1 MQLVVNDL
9 SVKFPCQSEQ
19 QAQEIMKE
27 FIEIYSC
34 VKDVLE
40 DDRVFLD
47 KDYRSYE
54 LAQNYRFEQ
63 WLNDKRIDIELKRKF
78 RTIMNRSYTFDS
90 EVFEK
95 EHHWKMDAEFLH
107 EELVSRSCQLVYEI
121 EGILISF
128 LTNAYWKNASIGGVY
143 TYLDETGEIISESAE
158 IPNVSCKE
166 NVMDFRKRQESILA
180 LQERKKIHSGMDIFL
195 GKDEMFPNLIFCDNV
210 IKQLKTEIGGAEA
223 GQVYRRLKELQVVAE
238 EMKDKFEFEKLT
250 HATPET
256 ELTLQM
262 FADEHRIQ
270 LPNGMRQ
277 IFSWHVR
284 FTGAYAGRI
293 FFEPVPKER
302 KVYIGHIGR
311 KLPTAKYH

>member
-27 FIEIYSC
+27 FIETYSC

-47 KDYRSYE
+47 KDYRTYE

-90 EVFEK
+90 EAFEK
-95 EHHWKMDAEFLH
+95 EHHWKTDAEFLH

-121 EGILISF
+121 EGNLISF
-128 LTNAYWKNASIGGVY
+128 LTNTYWKNASIGGVY

-195 GKDEMFPNLIFCDNV
+195 GKDEMFPNLIFCDNA

-223 GQVYRRLKELQVVAE
+223 GQVYRRLKELQGVAE
-238 EMKDKFEFEKLT
+238 KMKDKFEFEKLT

-293 FFEPVPKER
+293 FFEPVPKEG